1 MYCTHR
7 GAKLEVDARFC
18 TSCGA
23 LVASAGTESV
33 ENDVKHAGKIND
45 EAKAAEP
52 LSSDRADAAEPVATA
67 AAAPFGSV
75 ANETAHPASPAA
87 GQSTIPAAGGVA
99 AQTANQAPGQMANQV
114 ACQTAAKKSKKTFYI
129 IIGAVAA
136 AIVVTVVAFLA
147 LSGKLGAGTGTTG
160 QSVKYGQKD
169 AVFCSSVT
177 LIKPRGKDSKP
188 LKSYTATV
196 VDDQGASRSIKVKG
210 DGGFALKSFS
220 GLKPG
225 KYTVVI
231 RDKASKTEWSMPVSY
246 ASKESSNT
254 KAPSEITPEPAFGD
268 SKRGSGAYDKSSP
281 YRMYNQKCQEY
292 IATYGE
298 PSCGSVDGSYEAV
311 FGLACARLID
321 FNNDGQDELYVVY
334 CSQKQSDV
342 SNPDT
347 LHTAYESEV
356 WAMSDGGIRCVF
368 RKVLSPNDAGLVDS
382 SIYSKDNE
390 LYLENDMKQTTEGY
404 IGWEFDRFDGN
415 SFVTDCTIEQ
425 NGNGNGATALVNGKQ
440 VSIEEQQKT
449 LNEYDP
455 SINYGLLCDEGQ
467 SDMGAGDCNSTLNV
481 TKDTLAKL
489 LE

>member
-1 MYCTHR
+1 MT
-7 GAKLEVDARFC
+7 GGLA
-18 TSCGA
+18 
-23 LVASAGTESV
+23 
-33 ENDVKHAGKIND
+33 
-45 EAKAAEP
+45 
-52 LSSDRADAAEPVATA
+52 
-67 AAAPFGSV
+67 
-75 ANETAHPASPAA
+75 AHPASPAA

-114 ACQTAAKKSKKTFYI
+114 ACQTAAKKSKKTLYI

-147 LSGKLGAGTGTTG
+147 LSGKLGAGMGTTG

-225 KYTVVI
+225 KYTVVF
-231 RDKASKTEWSMPVSY
+231 REKASKTEWSMPVSY
-246 ASKESSNT
+246 ALEESSNT

-268 SKRGSGAYDKSSP
+268 SKRGSGAYDKSSL
-281 YRMYNQKCQEY
+281 YRMYNQKCQE
-292 IATYGE
+292 
-298 PSCGSVDGSYEAV
+298 
-311 FGLACARLID
+311 
-321 FNNDGQDELYVVY
+321 
-334 CSQKQSDV
+334 
-342 SNPDT
+342 
-347 LHTAYESEV
+347 
-356 WAMSDGGIRCVF
+356 
-368 RKVLSPNDAGLVDS
+368 
-382 SIYSKDNE
+382 
-390 LYLENDMKQTTEGY
+390 Y

-449 LNEYDP
+449 LNEYAP

-481 TKDTLAKL
+481 T
-489 LE
+489 